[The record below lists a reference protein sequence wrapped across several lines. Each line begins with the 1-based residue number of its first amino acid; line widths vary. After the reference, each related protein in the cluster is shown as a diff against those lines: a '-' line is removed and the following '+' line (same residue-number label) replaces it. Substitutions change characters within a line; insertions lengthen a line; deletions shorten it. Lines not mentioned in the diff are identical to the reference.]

1 MGNNPTI
8 LLSSAYIGPIQY
20 FARFILGKSVLIEQ
34 YEHYLKQSY
43 RNRCM
48 IMGANG
54 PLALV
59 VPVKKPNGN
68 KTIMKDVLIDYD
80 TDWQKNHLQSIKSAY
95 KNSAFFEYYFD
106 DFFLTIKKKNK
117 FLIDLN
123 SEITNVVLSHLE
135 LEPEIK
141 YTDRYQEAK
150 NEIEDYT
157 ELIHPKKDINLD
169 THFSSPSYI
178 QVFSDKH
185 GNISNLSILDLIFNT
200 GPESAFL
207 LGKSI
212 GK

>member
-1 MGNNPTI
+1 MVNMPQI
-8 LLSSAYIGPIQY
+8 LLSSAYFGPLQY
-20 FARFILGKSVLIEQ
+20 FARFALGKSILIEQ

-43 RNRCM
+43 RNRCN

-54 PLALV
+54 LLALV

-68 KTIMKDVLIDYD
+68 KTLMKDVLIDYD
-80 TDWQKNHLQSIKSAY
+80 TDWRKNHLQSIKSAY

-106 DFFLTIKKKNK
+106 DFFLSIRKKSK

-123 SEITNVVLSHLE
+123 AELTNIVLRHLE
-135 LEPEIK
+135 LETEIK
-141 YTDRYQEAK
+141 YTDRYMDDK
-150 NEIEDYT
+150 TEIEDYT
-157 ELIHPKKDINLD
+157 ELIHPKKDINSD
-169 THFSSPSYI
+169 AHFSSPSYI

-207 LGKSI
+207 LRKSI
-212 GK
+212 V